1 MRHEIDGSTLRDKV
15 STLDAIAAAMDFPD
29 YFGRNLDALYD
40 CLLDLSWLPE
50 GEHVLVWR
58 DSHVLRD
65 QDQRAYLDICSVLSD
80 AADANDRFTFE
91 LR

>member
-1 MRHEIDGSTLRDKV
+1 MRHEIDGSALRDKM
-15 STLDAIAAAMDFPD
+15 SALDAIAAAMDFPD
-29 YFGRNLDALYD
+29 YFGRNLDALHD

-65 QDQRAYLDICSVLSD
+65 ADQRAYLGIRSVLSD
-80 AADANDRFTFE
+80 AADANDRFTFD